1 MIVSS
6 IACASS
12 YSARAAS
19 PTLASSRIAGKL
31 PVSSQVAK
39 NGDQS
44 M

>member
-1 MIVSS
+1 MMVAS
-6 IACASS
+6 IARASS
-12 YSARAAS
+12 YKLRAAA
-19 PTLASSRIAGKL
+19 PNFASSRIAGNL

>member
-1 MIVSS
+1 MRSS
-6 IACASS
+6 IAWASS
-12 YSARAAS
+12 NKLRAAA
-19 PTLASSRIAGKL
+19 PYLASSRMAGNL